1 MLCFGI
7 SKLMFNNFWLLMMHG
22 RKLQTLGT
30 CALQNLGSLRK
41 FEPYDCVK
49 YWLLLLLVQSW
60 VQCGGKPL
68 TRWNPTRMIVLGGTQ
83 LG

>member
-41 FEPYDCVK
+41 FEVEPNQDDR
-49 YWLLLLLVQSW
+49 L
-60 VQCGGKPL
+60 
-68 TRWNPTRMIVLGGTQ
+68 RWNPTRMIISNNQ
-83 LG
+83 IW